1 VAALVAEFGFQY
13 EPFDAGHHCFGHCVT
28 PDTVLD
34 SADVELGTRRLYS
47 GTAVELACGSRRL
60 TITPNHP
67 VLTERGWIAAGEVY
81 QGDYLVS
88 APFGQRPTWR
98 KPDVERKPTKAAELF
113 DTLWY
118 FGVRQR
124 MPGLG
129 MQFHGDRGNGQIDVV
144 RPDRLLWNNT
154 QAPPLQPATHLPFAN
169 PELLRTNDLTSH
181 CLTSQFLRGVP
192 VAPARSVCSRGH
204 SKSFIRRHGGDSQ
217 ALAFTATAQGDSV
230 LRQPVTDGLPANS
243 QIGTDS
249 PNGFTPE
256 IALDQV
262 THVRRFAY
270 DGHVYNLQTS
280 SNWYLAN
287 GFIVHNCQIN
297 HGLTLAT
304 GQHISVNDDDDI
316 WTDNA
321 RDLMRRGTEVWPD
334 AVLLYQYR
342 SYYGRQ
348 VYWHTPGL
356 LLRDHIGGHSVVAPN
371 VQDKLGRFA
380 CAYNGDFD
388 YVESTVN
395 NFGGPSKAI
404 WISDLIAI
412 ARP

>member
-1 VAALVAEFGFQY
+1 MIVVGDTHSQNLPGVAALVAEFGFQY
-13 EPFDAGHHCFGHCVT
+13 EPFDAGHHCFGH
-28 PDTVLD
+28 
-34 SADVELGTRRLYS
+34 
-47 GTAVELACGSRRL
+47 
-60 TITPNHP
+60 
-67 VLTERGWIAAGEVY
+67 
-81 QGDYLVS
+81 
-88 APFGQRPTWR
+88 
-98 KPDVERKPTKAAELF
+98 
-113 DTLWY
+113 
-118 FGVRQR
+118 
-124 MPGLG
+124 
-129 MQFHGDRGNGQIDVV
+129 
-144 RPDRLLWNNT
+144 
-154 QAPPLQPATHLPFAN
+154 
-169 PELLRTNDLTSH
+169 
-181 CLTSQFLRGVP
+181 
-192 VAPARSVCSRGH
+192 
-204 SKSFIRRHGGDSQ
+204 
-217 ALAFTATAQGDSV
+217 
-230 LRQPVTDGLPANS
+230 
-243 QIGTDS
+243 
-249 PNGFTPE
+249 
-256 IALDQV
+256 
-262 THVRRFAY
+262 
-270 DGHVYNLQTS
+270 
-280 SNWYLAN
+280 
-287 GFIVHNCQIN
+287 CQIN

-321 RDLMRRGTEVWPD
+321 RDLMRRGTDVWPD